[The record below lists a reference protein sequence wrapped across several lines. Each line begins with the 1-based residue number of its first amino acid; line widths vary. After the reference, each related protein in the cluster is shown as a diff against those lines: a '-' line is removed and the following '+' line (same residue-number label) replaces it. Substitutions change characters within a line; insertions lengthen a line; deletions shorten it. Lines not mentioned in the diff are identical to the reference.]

1 MPRRERPWQPASLLG
16 HLAGATC
23 AVSYTRRKGLPPD
36 GPRPASPTS
45 FCDWAAQTAG
55 MPRVRTFFVEDSPI
69 VLETLAAA
77 LEEMADV
84 EVVGS
89 ARSETEA
96 LAWFGCR
103 SDACDVA
110 IIDVF
115 LQSGSGLGVLEGM
128 KAFASP
134 PQRVVLTNYSTADMR
149 ARCMALGAEEV
160 FDKSTEL
167 EELVSWFHDR
177 QTASP
182 P

>member
-1 MPRRERPWQPASLLG
+1 
-16 HLAGATC
+16 
-23 AVSYTRRKGLPPD
+23 
-36 GPRPASPTS
+36 
-45 FCDWAAQTAG
+45 

-69 VLETLAAA
+69 VLETPAAA
-77 LEEMADV
+77 LEEMADI
-84 EVVGS
+84 EVLGS
-89 ARSETEA
+89 ASSETEA

-115 LQSGSGLGVLEGM
+115 LH
-128 KAFASP
+128 
-134 PQRVVLTNYSTADMR
+134 MR
-149 ARCMALGAEEV
+149 AGCVALGAEEV

-182 P
+182 PDLGRGSAAKA